1 MATFYEI
8 QPDFE
13 PIEYTHFAAWFCDED
28 EDGTPEDYANKAYEI
43 LEVWEKSLGI
53 ELPTPDFL
61 KDGLDMAFQVVCE
74 AIVEAGYSVY
84 NGDEF
89 IEIYSVTDSKTQEY
103 TVIKTVEYIYTVQAS
118 SYEDA
123 CEQVKEFGSI
133 EADTWSTVS
142 IEAESI
148 NDYEESLK

>member
-13 PIEYTHFAAWFCDED
+13 PIEYTHFDQWFCDED
-28 EDGTPEDYANKAYEI
+28 EDGTQEQYAAVAYEV
-43 LEVWEKSLGI
+43 LEAWEKSLGI

-84 NGDEF
+84 YGDEF
-89 IEIYSVTDSKTQEY
+89 IEIYNEEVTK
-103 TVIKTVEYIYTVQAS
+103 
-118 SYEDA
+118 
-123 CEQVKEFGSI
+123 
-133 EADTWSTVS
+133 
-142 IEAESI
+142 
-148 NDYEESLK
+148 